1 MFDVGFWELVLL
13 GIIALIVLGPE
24 RLPEVARTAGRWVGR
39 ARSYANT
46 FTSELDRQTSD
57 VEGQSGIGSIRDEF
71 NRAKD
76 EFTRA
81 SDEITSAGQKLKSD
95 TDKTLADIESDAN
108 TALADPDADAG
119 SGVAT
124 DDQEVT
130 AAEGFGDVDEYV
142 DQYMRDIS
150 DDTEA
155 RGSEAP
161 QSEIESRAEPVADA
175 DDRREREDDTQGKP
189 N

>member
-13 GIIALIVLGPE
+13 GVIALIVLGPE

-57 VEGQSGIGSIRDEF
+57 IEGQSGLGSIREEF

-81 SDEITSAGQKLKSD
+81 SDEIASAGNKLKSD
-95 TDKTLADIESDAN
+95 TDKTLADIETDAN
-108 TALADPDADAG
+108 TALSDSDTDSDTDADDGADAQLA
-119 SGVAT
+119 V
-124 DDQEVT
+124 DEQKT
-130 AAEGFGDVDEYV
+130 AAADGFGDVDEYV
-142 DQYMRDIS
+142 DQYMRDIN
-150 DDTEA
+150 DDT
-155 RGSEAP
+155 
-161 QSEIESRAEPVADA
+161 
-175 DDRREREDDTQGKP
+175 
-189 N
+189 